1 MDLEQFV
8 SLALTEDV
16 REGDHT
22 SLACIPAGA
31 KGRMY
36 MLIKENG
43 TLAGLD
49 IAARIFH
56 IIDPEITLDISG
68 KDGASYVYGDI
79 PLRAEGSV
87 HSLLIAERLVLN
99 IMQRM
104 SGIATKTRSV
114 MDLIADTKTSV
125 LDTRKTT
132 PLFRYFEKEAV
143 RIGGGT
149 NHRMGLYDAMMIKDN
164 HIDFAGGITPAIE
177 RCLAYQEAKGIS
189 IDIIVESRNIKE
201 VEEILQTPGIR
212 RILLDN
218 FSPEETQAA
227 VEFIEKRVETE
238 SSGGITED
246 NIRDYALCGV
256 DYISMG
262 ALTHKVRS
270 LDISLKAD
278 FDVQR
283 PS

>member
-1 MDLEQFV
+1 MNLKTFV
-8 SLALTEDV
+8 DLALQEDV

-22 SLACIPAGA
+22 SLACIPKESTGD
-31 KGRMY
+31 MY
-36 MLIKENG
+36 MLIKEDG
-43 TLAGLD
+43 VLAGLD
-49 IAARIFH
+49 IGMEIFH
-56 IIDPEITLDISG
+56 HIDERLRIEKLSI
-68 KDGASYVYGDI
+68 DGARHVYGDI
-79 PLRAEGSV
+79 PLKIHGNV

-104 SGIATKTRSV
+104 SGIATKTKRI
-114 MDLIADTKTSV
+114 MDLISDTSCKV

-149 NHRMGLYDAMMIKDN
+149 NHRFGLYDAMMIKDN
-164 HIDFAGGITPAIE
+164 HIDFAGGISEAIV
-177 RCLAYQEAKGIS
+177 RCNEYQKANELD
-189 IDIIVESRNIKE
+189 IDIIVESRNIEE
-201 VEEILQTPGIR
+201 VQEILANQGVR

-218 FSPEETQAA
+218 FSPEDTKKA
-227 VEFIEKRVETE
+227 VELIDKRVETE
-238 SSGGITED
+238 SSGGITEE

-256 DYISMG
+256 DFISIG

-278 FDVQR
+278 F
-283 PS
+283 

>member
-8 SLALTEDV
+8 RLALTEDV

-31 KGRMY
+31 QGRMY
-36 MLIKENG
+36 MLIKEDG

-49 IAARIFH
+49 IAQRIFH
-56 IIDPEITLDISG
+56 LIDPAIKLDISAE
-68 KDGASYVYGDI
+68 DGASYVYGDI

-114 MDLIADTKTSV
+114 MNLIADTNTSV

-177 RCLAYQEAKGIS
+177 RSLAYQEEKGIS
-189 IDIIVESRNIKE
+189 IDIIVESRSIEE
-201 VEEILQTPGIR
+201 VEEILRTPGIR

-227 VEFIEKRVETE
+227 VDFIAKRVETE
-238 SSGGITED
+238 SSGGITEA

>member
-1 MDLEQFV
+1 MNLEQFV
-8 SLALTEDV
+8 KLALAEDV

-22 SLACIPAGA
+22 TLACIPSGA
-31 KGRMY
+31 KGSMH
-36 MLIKENG
+36 MLIKEAG
-43 TLAGLD
+43 TLAGLS
-49 IAARIFH
+49 IAQRIFH
-56 IIDPEITLDISG
+56 IIDSKIHLEITG
-68 KDGASYVYGDI
+68 TDGEAYVNGDI
-79 PLRAEGSV
+79 PLRVEGSV

-114 MDLIADTKTSV
+114 MDLISDTDTRV

-132 PLFRYFEKEAV
+132 PLFRMFEKEAV
-143 RIGGGT
+143 RIGGGS

-177 RCLAYQEAKGIS
+177 RCLAYQKEQGLS
-189 IDIIVESRNIKE
+189 IDIIVESRDIQE
-201 VEEILQTPGIR
+201 VEEIMHTPGIR

-218 FSPEETQAA
+218 FSPEETKEA
-227 VEFIEKRVETE
+227 VQFIAKRVETE
-238 SSGGITED
+238 SSGGITAA

-256 DYISMG
+256 DFISMG

-278 FDVQR
+278 FDVLKA
-283 PS
+283 S